1 MAALATVADAA
12 RFGYTLPE
20 GRESELLERASVRIR
35 RAAGQ
40 QISETTSTVRLRVDG
55 GVVTL
60 PGPPVS
66 AVTSV
71 AKLAADGGT
80 TLTGWRWDGYDRIT
94 CVSWCYDVNVLY
106 VHGFSP
112 VPDELTELVCS
123 VAARI
128 GSTPT
133 SGGMDVG
140 IRSESKTIDDY
151 THAVTYATDTLESAS
166 GLLEG
171 EECQL
176 RAFLGE
182 PPSAYMV
189 RVRS

>member
-1 MAALATVADAA
+1 MAALATAADAT
-12 RFGYTLPE
+12 RFGYTLPAGQE
-20 GRESELLERASVRIR
+20 DELLDRASVRLR

-71 AKLAADGGT
+71 ARLAEDGGT

-94 CVSWCYDVNVLY
+94 CIPSCYDVNVTY
-106 VHGFSP
+106 SHGFSP
-112 VPDELTELVCS
+112 IPDELLELVCS
-123 VAARI
+123 VAARL
-128 GSTPT
+128 GSAPT
-133 SGGMDVG
+133 SGGMEAGV
-140 IRSESKTIDDY
+140 RSESIDDY
-151 THAVTYATDTLESAS
+151 SVTYATDSLETAS
-166 GLLEG
+166 GLLVG
-171 EECQL
+171 EESQL
-176 RAFLGE
+176 RAFLGD